1 MPLKGINGMSKT
13 SKEKKTFFLEDWSVM
28 LDDLA
33 QFNKN
38 LIALRSDLER
48 LGVIKTKG

>member
-1 MPLKGINGMSKT
+1 MPLIRMNGMSKT
-13 SKEKKTFFLEDWSVM
+13 DECKTPYFLEDWSVM

-33 QFNKN
+33 QFNKD

-48 LGVIKTKG
+48 LGVIKPKG